1 VSGEHALWPTEVYM
15 PVVTGQVAQELDP
28 AAAENVPAL
37 QLVHDEAPL
46 SAENL
51 PATHEMH
58 WVPPVVS
65 L

>member
-1 VSGEHALWPTEVYM
+1 M
-15 PVVTGQVAQELDP
+15 PVDTGQVAQELDP